1 MPYII
6 ETRYFGDQESLAYE
20 TTPPL
25 EDTAEPMFGCPGNLA
40 RCDADCR
47 SNGFPGG
54 ECDRFGLRCSCYD
67 GT

>member
-25 EDTAEPMFGCPGNLA
+25 EDTAEPMFGCPGDQP
-40 RCDADCR
+40 RCNRHCR
-47 SNGFPGG
+47 SNGFTGG
-54 ECDRFGLRCSCYD
+54 YCDMLGLRCKCYN
-67 GT
+67 

>member
-1 MPYII
+1 
-6 ETRYFGDQESLAYE
+6 LAYE